1 MSAPRLLIL
10 TTYPFAMPLQGGQ
23 VRIANIARIY
33 AEAGFAVQPVSVYA
47 EESAADI
54 ADAARDVPFP
64 ADSPFRHYRGKPQPR
79 LNDLLTGRF
88 AAEDEAAYARICA
101 LIQAPPDVIHLEQP
115 WLLPLVERLVREG
128 PAAGARLV
136 YGSQNV
142 EWRLMQ
148 QVLQHV
154 RAGIGAEDA
163 ADADAAI
170 EDIRALEERACTQ
183 ADLVLACSEADQAV
197 LAGMGARCCILA
209 GNGIA
214 REEVHARLVRKWQRR
229 LPGRFALFVSSSHPP
244 NITGFVE
251 CLGTSLAFLP
261 PDRAICIAG
270 GVGRH
275 IAPALEKGRWRDV
288 NKGRLRILGF
298 LDAADLAAVKSLAHV
313 FILPIREGGGSNI
326 KAAEALYSGK
336 YVLGTRV
343 GLRGFE
349 SIMARLDGVRV
360 EDGAS
365 GFRSTLTQLLD
376 QPPLRPDPGLAPLRD
391 TLLWQ
396 NTLAGLPVAVRQLI
410 Q

>member
-23 VRIANIARIY
+23 VRIANIARMY
-33 AEAGFAVQPVSVYA
+33 AEAGFAVQAVSVYA

-54 ADAARDVPFP
+54 ADVARDVPFP
-64 ADSPFRHYRGKPQPR
+64 ADSPFRLYRGKLQPR
-79 LNDLLTGRF
+79 LTDLLTGRY
-88 AAEDEAAYARICA
+88 AAEDEAGYARVCA
-101 LIQAPPDVIHLEQP
+101 LIQKPPDVIHLEQP
-115 WLLPLVERLVREG
+115 WLLPLVERLIREG
-128 PAAGARLV
+128 PATGARLV

-148 QVLQHV
+148 QVLAHA
-154 RAGIGAEDA
+154 RAGIGAGNA

-170 EDIRALEERACTQ
+170 EDIRVLEERACTR
-183 ADLVLACSEADQAV
+183 ADLVLACSEADQAT
-197 LAGMGARCCILA
+197 LTGFGARRCILA
-209 GNGIA
+209 GNGISQEA
-214 REEVHARLVRKWQRR
+214 VRTRLVRKWQRA
-229 LPGRFALFVSSSHPP
+229 LPERFALFVSSSHPP

-275 IAPALEKGRWRDV
+275 IAPALENGRWREV
-288 NKGRLRILGF
+288 NKSRLRILGF

-326 KAAEALYSGK
+326 KAAEALHSGK
-336 YVLGTRV
+336 YVLGTHV

-349 SIMARLDGVRV
+349 SIMVRLDGVRV
-360 EDGAS
+360 ENETS
-365 GFRSTLTQLLD
+365 RFRSTLTQLLD
-376 QPPLRPDPGLAPLRD
+376 LPPLQPDPRLAPLRD

-396 NTLAGLPVAVRQLI
+396 NTLAELPVAVRQLLH
-410 Q
+410 